1 MRLFTNS
8 MKLFTKK
15 KNRALATDLAAEFAP
30 TRSVS
35 RGERIS
41 VSDFQVDKT
50 LAEKLR
56 RPIGRYVTV
65 ETNLVT
71 SGEADEFAS
80 LAAVL
85 SEELASFFGGCDS
98 VMVVALGNPDLT
110 ADSLGDKSFKL
121 INMTRHLNV
130 KPSVCGVAPNVMGM
144 TGIESYDVVK
154 AVCDKVNPDAVLAID
169 ALTAAAP
176 ERLGNVFQIT
186 DVGITPGSGV
196 SNHRARL
203 DSTTLNRKVVSL
215 GVPLV
220 VYSTAFG
227 GGGEKIIVTPKD
239 IDVIVKNS
247 AYVVATAINMCF
259 GNV

>member
-1 MRLFTNS
+1 
-8 MKLFTKK
+8 MKMFQRKS
-15 KNRALATDLAAEFAP
+15 RAYCCTDLAAEFAP
-30 TRSVS
+30 SRSVS
-35 RGERIS
+35 KGERIS
-41 VSDFQVDKT
+41 VSEVNVDRSMS
-50 LAEKLR
+50 EKIR

-71 SGEADEFAS
+71 SGETDGFA
-80 LAAVL
+80 
-85 SEELASFFGGCDS
+85 ELASAISDELALFLCDCES
-98 VMVVALGNPDLT
+98 VMIVALGNPDLT

-121 INMTRHLNV
+121 INMTRHLGAS
-130 KPSVCGVAPNVMGM
+130 PSVCGVAPNVMGM

-154 AVCDKVNPDAVLAID
+154 AVCEKVNPDAVLVID

-203 DSTTLNRKVVSL
+203 DRSTLNRKVITL

-227 GGGEKIIVTPKD
+227 GSDGEKIVVTPKD
-239 IDVIVKNS
+239 IDLIVKNA
-247 AYVVATAINMCF
+247 AYVVAAAVNMCF
-259 GNV
+259 GNL